1 MKQYFEQI
9 SRYIDGQRAS
19 MLALWEEL
27 VNTESGSRQI
37 EGVNAV
43 CGILRRRWS
52 ARESIP
58 ASCRCR
64 TQGIC

>member
-9 SRYIDGQRAS
+9 SRYIAGQRAS

-37 EGVNAV
+37 EGVNAF
-43 CGILRRRWS
+43 CGERWS